1 MSNPLIAAYRKPA
14 LYIALPSNG
23 KFYKNKPKLSIDGEL
38 AVYSMTA
45 KDELITKSPD
55 ALFNGE
61 ATSSLIKS
69 CCPDIADPNDVPVND
84 LLVILVAIRQASY
97 GTDIDIN
104 AKCPECE
111 FENALQLNT
120 NNILATTDTT
130 EKNNVV
136 ELENGFK
143 LKVKPYNLKDR
154 TLLQI
159 QQIKQTKMIT
169 SLASNDMED
178 EQKQEI
184 FGKTFVEIAQLTVNL
199 ITNAIESVS
208 VENDLIEDKET
219 IREWLQSIT
228 KKDYDII
235 KDAVDELS
243 RDGISTDFNAQCQ
256 SCNHTWKTPVDLDIA
271 NFFEGL

>member
-14 LYIALPSNG
+14 LYIALPSKG
-23 KFYKNKPKLSIDGEL
+23 KFYKTKPKLSIDGEL

-61 ATSSLIKS
+61 ATSSLIRS
-69 CCPDIADPNDVPVND
+69 CCPDIEDPNDVPVND

-104 AKCPECE
+104 AKCPNCE

-143 LKVKPYNLKDR
+143 LKVKPYNLQDR

-169 SLASNDMED
+169 SLANNDMED

-243 RDGISTDFNAQCQ
+243 RDGISTNFNAQCQ
-256 SCNHTWKTPVDLDIA
+256 GCNHTWKTPVDLDIA